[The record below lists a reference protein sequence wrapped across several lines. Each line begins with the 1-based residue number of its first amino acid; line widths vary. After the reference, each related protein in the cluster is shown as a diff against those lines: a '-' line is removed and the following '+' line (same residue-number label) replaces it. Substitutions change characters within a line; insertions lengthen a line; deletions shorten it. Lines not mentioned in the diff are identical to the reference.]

1 MQYFESLKAL
11 KMSKSAK
18 SRRRIRSACIEEI
31 DSIEKGA
38 ARQLLY
44 KNPSRQFKT
53 STKIF

>member
-1 MQYFESLKAL
+1 
-11 KMSKSAK
+11 MSKSAK

-38 ARQLLY
+38 ARQKLY